1 MHIDENK
8 IINDCQKGDLEKFSV
23 LYDVYVDKI
32 YRFIFYKTSHRE
44 TAEDLTSQTF
54 IKSMKAINSFDDK
67 KGTFQAWLFRIARNT
82 VIDFY
87 RTKKNLMNIDDVWE
101 LGTTQRMEATLEV
114 GHTIHSEQLLFRTR
128 LCPENVLS
136 TQDDLR
142 KAQEYLANLSPRQ
155 REIVFLRVWDN
166 MPYKQIA
173 EIINE
178 TEANC
183 KMIFSRTI
191 KKMKSDLGPLA
202 ALLLL
207 VITNQ

>member
-1 MHIDENK
+1 MHIDEKK
-8 IINDCQKGDLEKFSV
+8 IINVCKDGDLEKFSE
-23 LYDVYVDKI
+23 LYDVYVGKI
-32 YRFIFYKTSHRE
+32 YRFIFYKTSHKE
-44 TAEDLTSQTF
+44 TAEDLTSETF
-54 IKSMKAINSFDDK
+54 TKALKAIVRFDDN

-87 RTKKNLMNIDDVWE
+87 RTKKNLVNIEDVWE
-101 LGTTQRMEATLEV
+101 LGATLEV
-114 GHTIHSEQLLFRTR
+114 GHTDNTQ
-128 LCPENVLS
+128 NVLS

-142 KAQEYLANLSPRQ
+142 KVREYLAKLSARQ

-173 EIINE
+173 EIVNE

-183 KMIFSRTI
+183 KMIFSRTV
-191 KKMKSDLGPLA
+191 KKMKNDMGPL

-207 VITNQ
+207 LISMLKV